1 MGRGKLLFLALF
13 VGLAASA
20 LAPVSGAGD
29 GFGRDFAVQKS
40 ITQVSLRVQD
50 DLQTH
55 TRICLF

>member
-1 MGRGKLLFLALF
+1 MERGKLLFLALF

-40 ITQVSLRVQD
+40 ITQVRVQG

-55 TRICLF
+55 PRSCLF